1 MSRSPACASPLCQT
15 DAMRE
20 GADPR
25 TLGHDAVVEQLVDAI
40 QDGHLRQTLAEL
52 TAQDPPLSH
61 AAHDTV
67 TDAVAAVAAID
78 AAVAAERTRL
88 AELLAAR
95 EVTPSPPLDDPPA
108 RPLHIVPIEVPPRE
122 VDRAAGVLEA
132 SGYRRLAP
140 TTPGAWRAYR
150 ATRGSCTFVRL
161 DLNPLRVELTWSR
174 HALVTRGA
182 LGRILSPQHSDL
194 ETVAFPAALWP
205 AYTLLR
211 LIRLPSRVWR
221 RHGEPPDLGPFLQ
234 TPAAL
239 IGPLLQFADLTA
251 SDRLVDLGCGD
262 GRIVIAA
269 AQQFGCRARGVET
282 SADLVARARAA
293 VAAAQVADR
302 VQIVH
307 ADAMT
312 APLDDADVVVAFLP
326 VTTIDRLL
334 SIVLSRMKAGARVVA
349 HEQERL
355 HTLADARAPLLSA
368 EGITVAHRWNR

>member
-1 MSRSPACASPLCQT
+1 
-15 DAMRE
+15 MRE
-20 GADPR
+20 GTDAG
-25 TLGHDAVVEQLVDAI
+25 TLGLDAIDERLVDAI

-52 TAQDPPLSH
+52 TAQGPPLRG
-61 AAHDTV
+61 AAHYQV
-67 TDAVAAVAAID
+67 TDAIAIVAAID

-88 AELLAAR
+88 TELLAAR
-95 EVTPSPPLDDPPA
+95 GVTPSPSRDQPPA
-108 RPLHIVPIEVPPRE
+108 RPLHIVPIEVAPRE

-132 SGYRRLAP
+132 SGYRRVAP
-140 TTPGAWRAYR
+140 SAPGAWRAYR
-150 ATRGSCTFVRL
+150 ATRGTCTFVRL

-182 LGRILSPQHSDL
+182 FGRILSPQQADL
-194 ETVAFPAALWP
+194 ETVALPAALWP

-221 RHGEPPDLGPFLQ
+221 RPGEPPDLGPFLQ

-239 IGPLLQFADLTA
+239 IGPLLQFADLTP

-282 SADLVARARAA
+282 SVDLVARARAA

-302 VQIVH
+302 VQIVR

-312 APLDDADVVVAFLP
+312 TPLDDADVVVAFLP
-326 VTTIDRLL
+326 VATIDRLL
-334 SIVLSRMKAGARVVA
+334 PIVLSHMKAGARFVA

-355 HTLADARAPLLSA
+355 HAPPAHVRAPLLSV